1 MTQTMTLQIQ
11 LPYSEQLK
19 KAIPLFQRMR
29 SMQDAYLLSKV
40 RFSSSWITIIVLL
53 VQDTTVFKIK
63 GLAGC

>member
-19 KAIPLFQRMR
+19 KAIHLFQRMR